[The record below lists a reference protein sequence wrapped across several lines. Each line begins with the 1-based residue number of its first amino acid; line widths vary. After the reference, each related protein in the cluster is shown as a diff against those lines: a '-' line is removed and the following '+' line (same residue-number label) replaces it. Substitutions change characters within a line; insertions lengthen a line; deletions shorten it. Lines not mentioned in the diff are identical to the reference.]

1 MTASLL
7 DRISLPND
15 NSIGP
20 VRSRGNRAGGTSPY
34 SRNQRPPPKGDVNG
48 TWTHDLYQG
57 PGDNNARGGSLSA
70 RLSNSPASVPK
81 MNFTGADRALREAL
95 GEKGLS
101 IKGASSRGNVVE
113 VAGLAPGTSAADV
126 EAIFKRC
133 GPITK
138 SVLSKRDPPVVRV
151 TFKHENEAQAAVAKF
166 DGQPADGRT
175 LSVRVVGG
183 MNATLVGRLEP
194 AATDGDSVDVLMEDD
209 GSSGSK
215 LRSDDILAKDAR
227 ARVLVAPPGMNPADY
242 VQRPARGG
250 RGRGRGRG
258 RGGRRGGGGRGD
270 TTGMDID

>member
-34 SRNQRPPPKGDVNG
+34 NRNQRPPPKGDVNG

-57 PGDNNARGGSLSA
+57 SGARGGSLSA
-70 RLSNSPASVPK
+70 RLSNSPANAPK
-81 MNFTGADRALREAL
+81 MNFTTADRALREAL

-113 VAGLAPGTSAADV
+113 VAGLANGTSAADV

-133 GPITK
+133 GPITN
-138 SVLSKRDPPVVRV
+138 SVLSKREPPVVRV
-151 TFKHENEAQAAVAKF
+151 TFKHEKDAQDAVAKF

-183 MNATLVGRLEP
+183 VNATLVGRLEG
-194 AATDGDSVDVLMEDD
+194 AVVDSDSVDVLMDD
-209 GSSGSK
+209 GGSSGSYVF
-215 LRSDDILAKDAR
+215 RSSLPYDR
-227 ARVLVAPPGMNPADY
+227 C
-242 VQRPARGG
+242 
-250 RGRGRGRG
+250 
-258 RGGRRGGGGRGD
+258 
-270 TTGMDID
+270 

>member
-34 SRNQRPPPKGDVNG
+34 NRNQRPPPKGDVNG

-57 PGDNNARGGSLSA
+57 TDAARRGGSLSA
-70 RLSNSPASVPK
+70 RLSNSPINAPK
-81 MNFTGADRALREAL
+81 MNFGVADRALRDAL

-113 VAGLAPGTSAADV
+113 VAGLANGTSAADV

-133 GPITK
+133 GPITQ
-138 SVLSKRDPPVVRV
+138 SVLSKRDPPIVRV
-151 TFKHENEAQAAVAKF
+151 TFKHEKDAQAAVAKF

-183 MNATLVGRLEP
+183 VNATLFGRLEG
-194 AATDGDSVDVLMEDD
+194 AAMDSDSVDLLMDD
-209 GSSGSK
+209 GGSSGSQRK
-215 LRSDDILAKDAR
+215 LRSDDILAKDTR
-227 ARVLVAPPGMNPADY
+227 ARVLVAPPGLNPADY
-242 VQRPARGG
+242 VQRPTRGG

-258 RGGRRGGGGRGD
+258 RRGGGRGD
-270 TTGMDID
+270 SARMDID